1 MTCRGRWEWVEN
13 LGVKEIGTGG
23 KRLQDIFLWLSQ
35 QRILTEPGHGGG
47 FLFGD
52 NGYSDQSGRCIR
64 PDCRCIHGLR
74 VPVLP
79 PPASHAIARGWLAA
93 AGACCHAVT
102 TAAAAAVAAAA
113 QRLPPRARLFISFK
127 RSHLLHAAVASA
139 NPSMWSACCGAPAA
153 PQEAASSRLS
163 FNESASTLFLHAFG
177 DAASASRPRGPAP
190 PLARSHC
197 CRRARLSLHE
207 VAAAAHKRVGN
218 LCRVEIKAVAPLWTE
233 GFSRESTRQG
243 RLRSTQAHSVR
254 TSGQCESGKAVGTNE
269 VAAWRRQAVR
279 IGR

>member
-1 MTCRGRWEWVEN
+1 MGR
-13 LGVKEIGTGG
+13 KFGG
-23 KRLQDIFLWLSQ
+23 KRNWDGGEEITGHLLWLSQ

-139 NPSMWSACCGAPAA
+139 NPAMVARVLRCARDARAAHGRPDAGDALGAPSSPAEAGRVRRRHA
-153 PQEAASSRLS
+153 PA
-163 FNESASTLFLHAFG
+163 HG
-177 DAASASRPRGPAP
+177 RGRG
-190 PLARSHC
+190 L
-197 CRRARLSLHE
+197 
-207 VAAAAHKRVGN
+207 
-218 LCRVEIKAVAPLWTE
+218 
-233 GFSRESTRQG
+233 
-243 RLRSTQAHSVR
+243 
-254 TSGQCESGKAVGTNE
+254 
-269 VAAWRRQAVR
+269 
-279 IGR
+279 IGRRRNVRSCAAGRDARWKRFVCCL